1 MADFSGS
8 IQGSFVDDDDIVR
21 TGRVMIELDGYNMLH
36 VPIPSGV
43 KQAWDDLRGE
53 SSSNLAEIRSKAAQ
67 AGEAAGAAS
76 KSAASAKASESNA
89 ATSKDAASSSAA
101 AAAKSE
107 SSVSSVASAAK
118 ASEKAAAGSAS
129 AASSSASSAKQ
140 SENNAAAAKSAAA
153 GSASAAASSASS
165 AKQDADRAVA
175 ARTATE
181 NIANSTSWSGDQL
194 TVNGKTSPS
203 LRGPKGDPGA
213 STMADISDLPE
224 ITPLARAN
232 AVVQRLDN
240 GHILVLNDP
249 PNSFSAV
256 NKGYVDKVAFPRGV
270 KPIKGAVDLDDYK
283 ETGFYHQGLDRDA
296 RAGTN
301 YPNNRAGLLEVF
313 NPEAGMTYQRYTDYG
328 FQNNVWTRGLY
339 SGKWSSWVKISQ
351 DGHKHTMSDISDLP
365 PVSKGA
371 SAHSIAQRNSDGT
384 LYVSEPASS
393 SHAANKSYVDT
404 ALGTAKSYTDALIV
418 VGDTNAKDGKLHI
431 VYE

>member
-1 MADFSGS
+1 M
-8 IQGSFVDDDDIVR
+8 
-21 TGRVMIELDGYNMLH
+21 
-36 VPIPSGV
+36 
-43 KQAWDDLRGE
+43 
-53 SSSNLAEIRSKAAQ
+53 
-67 AGEAAGAAS
+67 
-76 KSAASAKASESNA
+76 
-89 ATSKDAASSSAA
+89 
-101 AAAKSE
+101 
-107 SSVSSVASAAK
+107 
-118 ASEKAAAGSAS
+118 
-129 AASSSASSAKQ
+129 
-140 SENNAAAAKSAAA
+140 
-153 GSASAAASSASS
+153 
-165 AKQDADRAVA
+165 
-175 ARTATE
+175 
-181 NIANSTSWSGDQL
+181 
-194 TVNGKTSPS
+194 
-203 LRGPKGDPGA
+203 
-213 STMADISDLPE
+213 
-224 ITPLARAN
+224 
-232 AVVQRLDN
+232 
-240 GHILVLNDP
+240 
-249 PNSFSAV
+249 